1 MKKPP
6 LAHPIAKRTRV
17 ILAILLAPMLASA
30 GNWPQWRG
38 PCSNG
43 SSDETGLSDSCD
55 PGKAKWVTPLPGAS
69 HATPIVW
76 NDRVFV
82 TSTDPASKGLL
93 GMCVD
98 VRDGKVLW
106 RKRLGDEIKAPQN
119 NGATPSPVTNGK
131 LVCFLFGSGD
141 LAVLDMDGNLLWT
154 KNLVREHG
162 DFCTQFGYSSSPLLW
177 HDKIYIQL
185 LRRTKPYSKAA
196 AAEQPHDSLMLAY
209 ELPTGKELWKHIR
222 PSSAVGES
230 LESYTTVVPFESPLR
245 KELLVQG
252 GDCISGH
259 DPATGGE
266 LWRLDYNPKRETLW
280 RLIPSPV
287 TIGDMIVAATPR
299 GGPLMAVKGGGNGTL
314 KPDALV
320 WTYSERTTDSGTP
333 LVYQGMIYVMQSDKN
348 DPWSKGSKSSPGIF
362 LLVIDPA
369 TGKEAGRCQIA
380 NGGAWR
386 ASPTGADGK
395 IYVMSDDGEAVV
407 VSAGPNGKILSRAN
421 HADRPACAT
430 IAVANRCLFIRT
442 ASKLTCIGQ

>member
-1 MKKPP
+1 
-6 LAHPIAKRTRV
+6 
-17 ILAILLAPMLASA
+17 
-30 GNWPQWRG
+30 
-38 PCSNG
+38 
-43 SSDETGLSDSCD
+43 
-55 PGKAKWVTPLPGAS
+55 
-69 HATPIVW
+69 
-76 NDRVFV
+76 
-82 TSTDPASKGLL
+82 
-93 GMCVD
+93 
-98 VRDGKVLW
+98 
-106 RKRLGDEIKAPQN
+106 
-119 NGATPSPVTNGK
+119 
-131 LVCFLFGSGD
+131 
-141 LAVLDMDGNLLWT
+141 
-154 KNLVREHG
+154 
-162 DFCTQFGYSSSPLLW
+162 
-177 HDKIYIQL
+177 
-185 LRRTKPYSKAA
+185 
-196 AAEQPHDSLMLAY
+196 
-209 ELPTGKELWKHIR
+209 
-222 PSSAVGES
+222 
-230 LESYTTVVPFESPLR
+230 LE
-245 KELLVQG
+245 
-252 GDCISGH
+252 
-259 DPATGGE
+259 
-266 LWRLDYNPKRETLW
+266 YNPKRETLW

-442 ASKLTCIGQ
+442 ARKLTCIGQ